1 MTTAPEAASTQAP
14 DPEDRRHKRLLS
26 YSTQNMIYSLLAVF
40 ALAFMVWALMPSE
53 DAIQRREVE
62 VDSVAAYA
70 AEQAGH
76 PVWVP
81 EGLPEGWTVT
91 HVRLITVAGTQTWR
105 LGAVSPEEE
114 FVAISQADAPPAAWR
129 DALLRDLEQ
138 EGTAGVRTPAGPQ
151 EAGWWTDGED
161 GALVLEPSDAQ
172 PATTVVHGTADRAE
186 LTQFVEHLVPR
197 S

>member
-1 MTTAPEAASTQAP
+1 MTTAPEAASTQVP
-14 DPEDRRHKRLLS
+14 DPEDRRSKRLLS

-40 ALAFMVWALMPSE
+40 ALAFGVWALMPSE

-81 EGLPEGWTVT
+81 RELPEGWTVT

-105 LGAVSPEEE
+105 LGAVSPEDG
-114 FVAISQADAPPAAWR
+114 FVALSQADDPPETWLA
-129 DALLRDLEQ
+129 ALLDDPAQ
-138 EGTAGVRTPAGPQ
+138 GGTVTVQSPDGPQ
-151 EAGWWTDGED
+151 QAQWWVDGED
-161 GALVLEPSDAQ
+161 HALVLEPTDAQ
-172 PATTVVHGTADRAE
+172 PATTVIHGGAGRAE
-186 LTQFVEHLVPR
+186 LTEFVEHLAPA